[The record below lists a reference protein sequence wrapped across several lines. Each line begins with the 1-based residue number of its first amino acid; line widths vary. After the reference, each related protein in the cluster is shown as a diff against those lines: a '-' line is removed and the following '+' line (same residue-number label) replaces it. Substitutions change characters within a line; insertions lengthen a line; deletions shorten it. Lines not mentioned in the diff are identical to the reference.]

1 MKKISQLQQ
10 QSDESSETL
19 SAYENRFVA
28 VREAVKERDSWNE
41 NNTRQLQLTIEKNQA
56 K

>member
-10 QSDESSETL
+10 QCAESNETI
-19 SAYENRFVA
+19 SAYESRFVA

-41 NNTRQLQLTIEKNQA
+41 NNIQQLQFNIDKS
-56 K
+56 